1 MSNTD
6 ENLTKDEI
14 ANELLKLR
22 DLIEE
27 DEDLMEVT
35 KARDIADRLQVL
47 VWDIFEDTGRLPR

>member
-1 MSNTD
+1 MSNHD
-6 ENLTKDEI
+6 EKITKDEI

-27 DEDLMEVT
+27 DEDLMEIT
-35 KARDIADRLQVL
+35 KARDLAGKLQFI